1 MSIALVLGLGDSGL
15 AMARWLARD
24 GTAVR
29 VWDSRDTP
37 PQAAALKAHMPGAML
52 LSGPVDDVVL
62 AGVDRIYKSPGLAP
76 NDRRIAVAV
85 DAARR
90 VGVAVSGELDLFCA
104 ALASLRQTIDYA
116 PKVIAITGT
125 NGKTTTTA
133 MTALLVG
140 RSGKRVAAAGNIG
153 PTMLQTLADA
163 IDTGS
168 AETLKE
174 RLPEVWVL
182 ELSSFQLAGS
192 TGFDADA
199 AALLNLSEDHLDWHG
214 SFTDYA
220 AAKARIFGARATIV
234 VSRDDAAVMQLVPAP
249 KALPTRKGRAPKL
262 VARRVVT
269 FGATAPERGGDWGLA
284 FESDMAWLVRARDDS
299 EIAGE
304 AGDPSAQGDASASRP
319 VVLQHLM
326 PADALRIRGRHNA
339 LNALAALALATA
351 IGCPLAPMLHALRAY
366 GGEPHRVEYV
376 ATVAGVDA
384 YDDSKGTN
392 VGATVAA
399 LVGLGQERA
408 PKKLVV
414 ILGGDGKGQDFA
426 PLAAP
431 LARHA
436 RAVVTIGRDAAAI
449 EAAVTVAGVPFERCA
464 TLEAAVQAAFDRAQ
478 PDDAV
483 LLSPAC
489 ASLDM
494 FRNYAHR
501 AEVFVAAVQEAADRA
516 FAGSAA

>member
-1 MSIALVLGLGDSGL
+1 MSEQTALVLGLGASGL

-29 VWDSRDTP
+29 VWDSRESP
-37 PQAAALKAHMPGAML
+37 PQGAALSEFVPGATL
-52 LSGPVDDVVL
+52 LPGPLDEASL
-62 AGVDRIYKSPGLAP
+62 AGVDRVFKSPGLAP
-76 NDRRIAVAV
+76 GDARIAAAV
-85 DAARR
+85 DAAARS
-90 VGVAVSGELDLFCA
+90 GVAMSGELDLFGA
-104 ALASLRQTIDYA
+104 ALAGLRERHDYA

-133 MTALLVG
+133 MTALLVE

-153 PTMLQTLADA
+153 PTMLQTLADC
-163 IDTGS
+163 IDAGPVKS
-168 AETLKE
+168 LLE

-192 TGFDADA
+192 SGFDCDA
-199 AALLNLSEDHLDWHG
+199 AAILNLSDDHLDWHG
-214 SFTDYA
+214 TFADYA
-220 AAKARIFGARATIV
+220 AAKARIFGERATIV
-234 VSRDDAAVMQLVPAP
+234 VGRDDDAVMRLVPAP
-249 KALPTRKGRAPKL
+249 KALPTKKGRAPRL
-262 VARRVVT
+262 VARRVVS

-284 FESDMAWLVRARDDS
+284 FENDMAWLVRARDES

-304 AGDPSAQGDASASRP
+304 ADDASAPRA

-339 LNALAALALATA
+339 LNALAALALATS

-366 GGEPHRVEYV
+366 AGEPHRVEYV

-414 ILGGDGKGQDFA
+414 ILGGDSKGQDFA
-426 PLAAP
+426 PLSAP

-436 RAVVTIGRDAAAI
+436 RAVVTIGRDAAAV
-449 EAAVTVAGVPFERCA
+449 ERAVAQSSVPFQRFD
-464 TLEAAVQAAFDRAQ
+464 TLEAAVAGAFERAQ
-478 PDDAV
+478 AGDAV

-501 AEVFVAAVQEAADRA
+501 AEVFVAAVHEAADRA
-516 FAGSAA
+516 LAGSAA